1 MTEENQEDVQQ
12 QILSFLEGDN
22 GVLLKKGNW
31 DELKQFLQE
40 NLTQEQL
47 DRLKELNIHELEIQ
61 VASE

>member
-12 QILSFLEGDN
+12 QILSFLNGDN

-31 DELKQFLQE
+31 DELKTFLQE

-47 DRLKELNIHELEIQ
+47 DKLKELNIHELEIQ

>member
-12 QILSFLEGDN
+12 QILSFLNGDN

-31 DELKQFLQE
+31 DELKSFLQE

-47 DRLKELNIHELEIQ
+47 DKLKELNIHELEIQ

>member
-1 MTEENQEDVQQ
+1 MAEENQEDVQQ
-12 QILSFLEGDN
+12 QILSFLDGDN

>member
-1 MTEENQEDVQQ
+1 MAEENQEDVQQ

-40 NLTQEQL
+40 NLSQEQL

>member
-12 QILSFLEGDN
+12 QILSFLNGDN
-22 GVLLKKGNW
+22 GVLLKKNNW

-40 NLTQEQL
+40 NLSQEQL
-47 DRLKELNIHELEIQ
+47 DKLKELNIHELEIQ

>member
-31 DELKQFLQE
+31 EELKTFLQE